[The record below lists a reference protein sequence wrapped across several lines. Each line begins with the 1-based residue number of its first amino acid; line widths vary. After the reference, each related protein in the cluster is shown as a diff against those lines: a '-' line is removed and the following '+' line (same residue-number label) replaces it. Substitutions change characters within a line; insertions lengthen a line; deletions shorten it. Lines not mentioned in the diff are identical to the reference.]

1 VLVRETLSL
10 MLRALI
16 LAALFAVVPGA
27 APGQTVSVLHIKVSL
42 TDAAR
47 APMPVPGHALLISD
61 NPATSTPRRVVTAQ
75 DGTVDVRLRP
85 GNYTVESDEPVAF
98 GGKGY
103 QWTQTVD
110 ITAGRDI
117 VLELTAANAE
127 VGAAPAPSAPR
138 KNDPSLLLPQWQD
151 SLVAIW
157 TPESRASG
165 FVVDAAGLV
174 MTNQHA
180 IGSAAAVEV
189 QLTPSVKVA
198 ARVLVADRVRDV
210 AVLWIDPAVTASMR
224 PVPLDCAGGPK
235 PSFANGQKVVA
246 IGAPLRGQK
255 EVSVGNVLRVE
266 AHDSVA
272 DFRLAP
278 GSLGGPVFGAGGAVA
293 GLSSVAD
300 DEDQRRSRDARIV
313 HVDRA
318 CEVISAA
325 EKAMQT
331 APRPAATRL
340 PVEPLRPFPADAL
353 DAAMKS
359 RQGSMSPYQVS
370 SSDFDIAFLTPVH
383 VYGAQHTGQ
392 ENTRGGSLRASV
404 AQARQAALTDFGDWS
419 EYFADAPPVLVV
431 RVTPKLA
438 ESFWTTIARGA
449 AYTQGVALPPIKH
462 LKPGFSRLQ
471 AFCGEVEVTPIH
483 PFTLEQRLS
492 ETDAIR
498 EGLYVFEPQA
508 LGPHCKAIRLVMYS
522 EKEPKKQD
530 IIRAVDPQLIE
541 RIWQDF
547 APYRALVTTGGDGP
561 PRDPL
566 H

>member
-1 VLVRETLSL
+1 
-10 MLRALI
+10 MLRALT
-16 LAALFAVVPGA
+16 LAAFFVVVPGA
-27 APGQTVSVLHIKVSL
+27 APGQTPGVLHVKVTL
-42 TDAAR
+42 MDAAR
-47 APMPVPGHALLISD
+47 ASLPVPGHALLISD
-61 NPATSTPRRVVTAQ
+61 NPATSAPRRVVTGA

-110 ITAGRDI
+110 ITAGRDL
-117 VLELTAANAE
+117 VLELTAGNAE

-138 KNDPSLLLPQWQD
+138 ENDPLLLLPQWKD

-180 IGSAAAVEV
+180 IGSASAVEV
-189 QLTPSVKVA
+189 QLTPSIKVA

-210 AVLWIDPAVTASMR
+210 AVLWIDPAITASVR
-224 PVPLDCAGGPK
+224 PVPLDCAGKQK
-235 PSFANGQKVVA
+235 PSFEKGQRLVA

-255 EVSVGNVLRVE
+255 EVSLGDVVRVE
-266 AHDSVA
+266 SHANVA

-278 GSLGGPVFGAGGAVA
+278 GSVGGPIFGAGGAVV

-313 HVDRA
+313 PVDDA
-318 CEVISAA
+318 CAVAGAA
-325 EKAMQT
+325 MKAMQT
-331 APRPAATRL
+331 AQRPAATRL
-340 PVEPLRPFPADAL
+340 PVEPSRPFPADAL
-353 DAAMKS
+353 EAAVKG
-359 RQGSMSPYQVS
+359 RQGSLSPYRIS
-370 SSDFDIAFLTPVH
+370 SSDFDVAFLTPVL
-383 VYGAQHTGQ
+383 VYGAQHNTQQSNTGAGRGS
-392 ENTRGGSLRASV
+392 TRDLLQQG
-404 AQARQAALTDFGDWS
+404 RQAALTDFGDWS
-419 EYFADAPPVLVV
+419 EYFADVPPVLVV

-462 LKPGFSRLQ
+462 FKPGFSRLQ

-508 LGPHCKAIRLVMYS
+508 LGPHCTPVKLVLYS
-522 EKEPKKQD
+522 EKEPKKQE
-530 IIRAVDPQLIE
+530 IIRAVDSQMID

-547 APYRALVTTGGDGP
+547 APVRA
-561 PRDPL
+561 R
-566 H
+566 